1 MRSAQQQQG
10 LFGRDGAAPPPPA
23 PRPRLQLALRV
34 PPLPTQPRRTP
45 TMSEACTLA
54 CLAWSRRG
62 PGTLV
67 HSRRT
72 LIGAWPPAPAREP
85 SPFDAGARGVW
96 VGVGRVGARVRVW
109 RGLPPTHHT
118 LPAEE
123 PAATSRRAPMH
134 VALQACGCD
143 GRGVGG
149 GREGQLGVA
158 VAHRG
163 APPPPTRATTHAN
176 RGPPPPPPTWEVQH
190 GSVAPPRRGGVGV
203 GDAAA
208 VAREVQ
214 RHLGCAVRR
223 RAGRVAVAQRRASCR
238 CCCRCCTLRA
248 PTVCP
253 ALPLRACRPRK
264 RSPRVQVCKRGGCD
278 HLLPTART
286 HAMGNAGGVLGV
298 PSCGRAGGWGMHS
311 AWGGRSS
318 IAAVPLHGVDVL
330 AARVLSACFSPPPH
344 TPELQPTPDSH
355 GGQGVSGGGLPWR
368 RRMRLASPGCLRAPG
383 PPPRLPPPHAGTL
396 TSSACRRWWRRPS
409 TRRSRLA
416 PMSPSPSWC
425 APARPAPPWDPPAR
439 VLARGG

>member
-1 MRSAQQQQG
+1 MG
-10 LFGRDGAAPPPPA
+10 GGWKGGRTG
-23 PRPRLQLALRV
+23 
-34 PPLPTQPRRTP
+34 
-45 TMSEACTLA
+45 A
-54 CLAWSRRG
+54 CLA
-62 PGTLV
+62 
-67 HSRRT
+67 
-72 LIGAWPPAPAREP
+72 GAASHTPHPP
-85 SPFDAGARGVW
+85 
-96 VGVGRVGARVRVW
+96 
-109 RGLPPTHHT
+109 
-118 LPAEE
+118 
-123 PAATSRRAPMH
+123 SRRASRYVPPRTH
-134 VALQACGCD
+134 ACRSSGL
-143 GRGVGG
+143 RVR
-149 GREGQLGVA
+149 REGGWGWQGGA
-158 VAHRG
+158 AGRRRG
-163 APPPPTRATTHAN
+163 APRRSAPPHTREHP
-176 RGPPPPPPTWEVQH
+176 RKQLPPPPPPTWEVQH